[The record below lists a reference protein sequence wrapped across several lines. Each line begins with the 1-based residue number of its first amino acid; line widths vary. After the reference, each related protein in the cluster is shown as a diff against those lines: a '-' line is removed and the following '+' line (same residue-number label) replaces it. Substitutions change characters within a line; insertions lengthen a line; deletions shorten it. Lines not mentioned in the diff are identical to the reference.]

1 MFPEHCKDV
10 SVKKVSFPLTKEEIR
25 KNLVNKLIYK
35 RTRFIALNNGDDWA
49 VVSVQK
55 PQVKNLFSR
64 IQDIDII
71 SLPASTKYLE
81 DPEIDVLSPTRMAE
95 KAQELGADTL
105 IIKGMFEHV
114 SFIHKEIPI
123 PIMVLEVV
131 PPEPPK
137 LVELVKKALGSGK
150 INKPVKIIPQIVDLR
165 KMAEGCKYQNIV
177 YPCQGS
183 GLSSGRNTF
192 FLDQRPKF
200 TDEQLKRIS
209 LIGCDLS
216 LRIFKIIYGIEPEFF
231 NFCPKKRIIDMQ
243 PEQLALTKCCKIKEG
258 HERIGNTA
266 IVPWGATLSEVED
279 SLKDL
284 LADKHF
290 FNGEKGVI

>member
-1 MFPEHCKDV
+1 MFPEHCKEV
-10 SVKKVSFPLTKEEIR
+10 SVKRVSFPLTEEEIR

-35 RTRFIALNNGDDWA
+35 RTKFIALNNGDEWA

-55 PQVKNLFSR
+55 PQDKNLFSR
-64 IQDIDII
+64 IQEIDII

-114 SFIHKEIPI
+114 SFIHNERPVSL
-123 PIMVLEVV
+123 MVLEII

-137 LVELVKKALGSGK
+137 LVELVKKALDSGK
-150 INKPVKIIPQIVDLR
+150 INRPVKIIPHIIDLR

-177 YPCQGS
+177 YPCQAS
-183 GLSSGRNTF
+183 GLSSERDTF
-192 FLDQRPKF
+192 YLDQRPRF
-200 TDEQLKRIS
+200 TDEQLQRIS

-216 LRIFKIIYGIEPEFF
+216 LRIFKTIYGMEPEFF
-231 NFCPKKRIIDMQ
+231 NLCPKKRIIDMQ
-243 PEQLALTKCCKIKEG
+243 PEQFTLTKCCEIKEG

-266 IVPWGATLSEVED
+266 IVPWGATLKEVED

-284 LADKHF
+284 FADKPF
-290 FNGEKGVI
+290 FNE